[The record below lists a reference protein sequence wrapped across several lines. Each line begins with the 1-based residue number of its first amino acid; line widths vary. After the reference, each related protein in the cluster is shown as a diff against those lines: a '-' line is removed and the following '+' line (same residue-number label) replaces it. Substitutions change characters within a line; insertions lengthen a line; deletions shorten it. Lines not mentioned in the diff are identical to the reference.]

1 MHVVVIGL
9 GEVGRFLV
17 RALSEEGA
25 DVYAIDRDPEAA
37 QYVEDHY
44 DVRAFAGHGASQEL
58 LERVEVSSAGLVVAV
73 TDDDEVNLI
82 AALAARQLGA
92 RRVVAR
98 AQGDEWA
105 PWTEGVRHGLLGV
118 DVVINPRVLVGEE
131 LARIALS
138 HGASDVVAL
147 ADSRLEL
154 ARVQVDKGTAW
165 TRKPLSALDVP
176 EGVLV
181 AGVVR
186 EEEPLFVPGGADVL
200 QPGDRVYLIGRPE
213 AVLQAE
219 DRLSRR
225 REARRVFVVGGG
237 VVGQAMTRTL
247 RRYGAKVTLVERDP
261 EHARRLAERFPGVT
275 VIRGDGTDLELL
287 EEEEVDTYDLCA
299 AVTSAD
305 EVNLMVALLARRRQV
320 ERTAVLVHRGHY
332 VRVYEE
338 LGIDVVVS
346 PRSVASD
353 HILRYVQPHALHS
366 LVTLEEGQ
374 GEVLELTAGAGA
386 RGVGVPLKDLGLPRG
401 VLLAA
406 LVRGEQVRVPRGND
420 VVEPGD
426 RVVVMATRG
435 NRRAVERLLRGGGG
449 G

>member
-1 MHVVVIGL
+1 MHIVVIGL
-9 GEVGRFLV
+9 GEVGRHLV
-17 RALSEEGA
+17 RALSHEQQ
-25 DVYAIDRDPEAA
+25 DVYAIDRDPEAV
-37 QYVEDHY
+37 QYVEDHF
-44 DVRAFAGHGASQEL
+44 DVRAFAGHGASQVL
-58 LERVEVSSAGLVVAV
+58 LERVEASRARLVVAV

-92 RRVVAR
+92 RRVLAR

-118 DVVINPRVLVGEE
+118 DVVINPRVLVGQE

-147 ADSRLEL
+147 AGHRLEL
-154 ARVQVDKGTAW
+154 ARVEVERGTAW
-165 TRKPLSALDVP
+165 TRKPLSALHMP
-176 EGVLV
+176 EGALL

-186 EEEPLFVPGGADVL
+186 EGDPLFVPGGADVL

-213 AVLQAE
+213 AVLAAE
-219 DRLSRR
+219 DHLSSR
-225 REARRVFVVGGG
+225 REAQRVFVVGGG
-237 VVGQAMTRTL
+237 VVGQAMARTL
-247 RRYGAKVTLVERDP
+247 QRYGATVTLVEREA

-275 VIRGDGTDLELL
+275 VIKGDGTDPELL
-287 EEEEVDTYDLCA
+287 REEDVSSYDLCA

-305 EVNLMVALLARRRQV
+305 EINLMVSLLARRFGV
-320 ERTAVLVHRGHY
+320 ERTAALVHRGDY

-353 HILRYVQPHALHS
+353 HILRYVRPHALHS

-374 GEVLELTAGAGA
+374 GEVLELTAGRGA

-401 VLLAA
+401 VLVAA
-406 LVRGEQVRVPRGND
+406 LVRDGRVVVPRGED
-420 VVEPGD
+420 CIEAGD
-426 RVVVMATRG
+426 RVVLMALRG
-435 NRRAVERLLRGGGG
+435 NRRFVERLLRGEGAR
-449 G
+449 